1 MKRLNTLILTPIL
14 FAPFFSVSA
23 VLPATNN
30 QVKLNKDSS
39 ELINWDDYKRLVK
52 MYTPYY
58 SKLGVWDRERVST
71 NKLLIQQI
79 W

>member
-1 MKRLNTLILTPIL
+1 MKRLNKLVLSPL
-14 FAPFFSVSA
+14 FFAPVFSVST

-58 SKLGVWDRERVST
+58 SKLGVMR
-71 NKLLIQQI
+71 
-79 W
+79 